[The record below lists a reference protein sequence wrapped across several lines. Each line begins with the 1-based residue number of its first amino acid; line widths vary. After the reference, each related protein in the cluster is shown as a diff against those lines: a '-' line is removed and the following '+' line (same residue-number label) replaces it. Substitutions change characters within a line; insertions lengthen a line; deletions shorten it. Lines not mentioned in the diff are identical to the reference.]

1 MQIPKT
7 KTKMDEIQPSV
18 RDIALQNLYENI
30 KYDMDGNIDLAKQ
43 ALIDLDRLKSTK
55 PAKSDTLPDT
65 IFHSLNM
72 FLQMHGKSL
81 DGPPTLFNIIQFS
94 QLNSIF
100 QSDDERLNVLNEK
113 KDEFIMLTV

>member
-1 MQIPKT
+1 
-7 KTKMDEIQPSV
+7 MDEIQPSV
-18 RDIALQNLYENI
+18 RDIALQNLYEN
-30 KYDMDGNIDLAKQ
+30 MEHAMESNIHLAKQ
-43 ALIDLDRLKSTK
+43 ALIDLDRLKSTQ
-55 PAKSDTLPDT
+55 PAKSDTLPYT

-113 KDEFIMLTV
+113 KK